1 MAHTQSQTISL
12 LGLFGH
18 VPCLEIER
26 GASFPQFVWKTL
38 RTSTSQNWGKERLGE
53 LSPLKTS
60 YPQSCSQGFARVLQ
74 GVVPQSTDSTT
85 ITTLFK
91 IYC

>member
-1 MAHTQSQTISL
+1 MRKTIDFRLQTL
-12 LGLFGH
+12 LGKT
-18 VPCLEIER
+18 R
-26 GASFPQFVWKTL
+26 GISETEK
-38 RTSTSQNWGKERLGE
+38 WGELSKPE

-60 YPQSCSQGFARVLQ
+60 YPQSCSQGFTRALQ